1 MPSRQWRVRDPD
13 RAARPASRD
22 REALAASER
31 GQQPGSKRFHHH
43 RPPYESWLAEI
54 VSGRHIFHV
63 DGLAVLSPFLV
74 HIYLY
79 CTVTRLSRQRQH
91 NKQRRLVSSIV
102 PSPRLS
108 TNTERRPFIFKW
120 SCPCP
125 RSLTPSLTT
134 SSSSL
139 SRPYNPKGNLISFIN
154 IDWTKER
161 RREKKNKPSPTLA
174 GPFFSFPL
182 RCWIYSLMCVTLY
195 SSFLLFNQIRLE
207 SKTFACLWEKSRRES
222 NPQKISVWAFFLS
235 YLGSL
240 RSASSQRHR
249 TARRKQLSSSQLD
262 RFFFLSSFGVRVC
275 FNPILYI
282 YYSFFLLRYQE
293 AKRIFSWVS
302 CSMCGKLEFF
312 PFLMTQR
319 AIAQQKKRVVNKF
332 TKGREKRWSNCLW
345 EGKKKAKL
353 KPSLVTARLCPSLQ
367 PCTLVSVNRAR
378 GLGLFP
384 KQTFSTVR
392 LSPLPFSVRY

>member
-1 MPSRQWRVRDPD
+1 
-13 RAARPASRD
+13 
-22 REALAASER
+22 
-31 GQQPGSKRFHHH
+31 
-43 RPPYESWLAEI
+43 
-54 VSGRHIFHV
+54 
-63 DGLAVLSPFLV
+63 
-74 HIYLY
+74 
-79 CTVTRLSRQRQH
+79 
-91 NKQRRLVSSIV
+91 
-102 PSPRLS
+102 
-108 TNTERRPFIFKW
+108 
-120 SCPCP
+120 
-125 RSLTPSLTT
+125 
-134 SSSSL
+134 
-139 SRPYNPKGNLISFIN
+139 
-154 IDWTKER
+154 
-161 RREKKNKPSPTLA
+161 
-174 GPFFSFPL
+174 
-182 RCWIYSLMCVTLY
+182 MCVTLS

-319 AIAQQKKRVVNKF
+319 AIVQQKKRVVNKF